1 MSFFGYSDAH
11 CPAAG
16 AALGW
21 RGREG
26 ATREQIWCNAVRQE
40 SNCHAET
47 TMQALQFLAPLEKYF
62 LPTYLAL
69 PVGPSLRRQ

>member
-1 MSFFGYSDAH
+1 M
-11 CPAAG
+11 PIVRR
-16 AALGW
+16 
-21 RGREG
+21 RGRHWGGGVE
-26 ATREQIWCNAVRQE
+26 REQRE
-40 SNCHAET
+40 SKFGAMQSDKSQIVMQKA